1 MQQDTKPWYKQ
12 LWPWILIAIPVIT
25 ALKAVHTIVVMQQHS
40 PDLVVDDYYKAG
52 RAINMQLAKYREA
65 ALRNLDAHV
74 LVAGNRAVV
83 RFAENT
89 VLDGAVHLDFYHPTL
104 AERDFALDAQRSGA
118 LLYIADLPITPTG
131 KWQLVVSDA
140 SKDWKLRATLEL
152 PATTEIKLG
161 YH

>member
-12 LWPWILIAIPVIT
+12 LWPWILIAIPVVT
-25 ALKAVHTIVVMQQHS
+25 AIKAVHTIVVMQQHS

-89 VLDGAVHLDFYHPTL
+89 VLDGTVHLDFYHPTL
-104 AERDFALDAQRSGA
+104 AERDFALDAERSGE
-118 LLYIADLPITPTG
+118 LLYVATLPVTPSG

-152 PATTEIKLG
+152 LASNEIKLG
-161 YH
+161 Y

>member
-12 LWPWILIAIPVIT
+12 LWPWILIAIPVVT
-25 ALKAVHTIVVMQQHS
+25 AFKAVHTIVVMQQHS

-104 AERDFALDAQRSGA
+104 AERDFALDAQRSGE
-118 LLYIADLPITPTG
+118 LLYVADLPVTPTG

>member
-25 ALKAVHTIVVMQQHS
+25 ALKAVHTVIVMQQHS

-65 ALRNLDAHV
+65 QLRNLEAHV

-83 RFAENT
+83 RFAKNS
-89 VLDGAVHLDFYHPTL
+89 VLEGEIHLDFYHPTL
-104 AERDFALDAQRSGA
+104 ADRDFALDAERSGE
-118 LLYIADLPITPTG
+118 LLYVATLPLTPNG
-131 KWQLVVSDA
+131 KWRLVVSDA

-161 YH
+161 Y

>member
-12 LWPWILIAIPVIT
+12 LWPWLLIAIPVLT
-25 ALKAVHTIVVMQQHS
+25 AVKAVHTIIVMQQNS

-65 ALRNLDAHV
+65 ALRNLQATI
-74 LVAGNRAVV
+74 LVAGNKAIV

-104 AERDFALDAQRSGA
+104 ANRDFALDAERSGE
-118 LLYIADLPITPTG
+118 LLYVATLPVTPDG

-140 SKDWKLRATLEL
+140 SKEWKLKATLML
-152 PATTEIKLG
+152 PATGEIKLG
-161 YH
+161 Y

>member
-12 LWPWILIAIPVIT
+12 LWPWLLIAIPVFT
-25 ALKAVHTIVVMQQHS
+25 AVKAVHTIVLMQQHS

-65 ALRNLDAHV
+65 ALRNLQATI
-74 LVAGNRAVV
+74 LIAGNKAIV

-104 AERDFALDAQRSGA
+104 ADRDFALDAERSGQ
-118 LLYIADLPITPTG
+118 LLYVATLPVTPDG

-140 SKDWKLRATLEL
+140 SKEWKLKATLAL
-152 PATTEIKLG
+152 PATDEIKLG
-161 YH
+161 Y